1 MGRGRGKMIA
11 NVIEKD
17 TLDGIAAPK
26 VITSDAQNERY
37 ISALL
42 ELEKKE
48 RLTAKE
54 KEFAELLTVLIEAYE
69 DEHYP
74 IRAATP
80 VEALME
86 LMEANNL
93 KQKDLGP
100 LLGSESVVS
109 EVLRGKRELNKHHI
123 ERLSKRFGVS
133 PAVFF

>member
-1 MGRGRGKMIA
+1 MIA

-17 TLDGIAAPK
+17 MLDGIAAPK

-42 ELEKKE
+42 ELEKKD
-48 RLTAKE
+48 RLSAKE

-74 IRAATP
+74 VRAATP
-80 VEALME
+80 VEVLVH

-93 KQKDLGP
+93 KQKDLAP
-100 LLGSESVVS
+100 LFGSESVVS

>member
-1 MGRGRGKMIA
+1 MIA

-17 TLDGIAAPK
+17 TLEGIDAPK

-37 ISALL
+37 TAALL
-42 ELEKKE
+42 TLEKKS

-54 KEFAELLTVLIEAYE
+54 REFAELLAVLIEAYE

-74 IRAATP
+74 VQETGA
-80 VEALME
+80 VEVLVE
-86 LMEANNL
+86 LMAANNL
-93 KQKDLGP
+93 KQKDLAP

-109 EVLRGKRELNKHHI
+109 EVLRGKRELNRGQI

>member
-1 MGRGRGKMIA
+1 MIA
-11 NVIEKD
+11 KVIEKD

-42 ELEKKE
+42 ELEKKG

-74 IRAATP
+74 IRDASP
-80 VEALME
+80 VEVLMH

-93 KQKDLGP
+93 KQKDLAP

>member
-1 MGRGRGKMIA
+1 MIA

-42 ELEKKE
+42 ELEKKDRLSVKE
-48 RLTAKE
+48 R
-54 KEFAELLTVLIEAYE
+54 EFAELLTVLIEAYE

-74 IRAATP
+74 IRAASP
-80 VEALME
+80 VEVLVH

-93 KQKDLGP
+93 KQKDLAPP
-100 LLGSESVVS
+100 LLGSENVVS
-109 EVLRGKRELNKHHI
+109 EVLRGKRELNKRHI

>member
-1 MGRGRGKMIA
+1 MIA

-26 VITSDAQNERY
+26 VIISDAQNERY

-42 ELEKKE
+42 ELEKKDRLSVKE
-48 RLTAKE
+48 R
-54 KEFAELLTVLIEAYE
+54 EFAELLTVRVEAYE
-69 DEHYP
+69 DEHYA
-74 IRAATP
+74 IRAASP
-80 VEALME
+80 VEVLVH

-93 KQKDLGP
+93 KQKDLAP

>member
-1 MGRGRGKMIA
+1 MIA

-37 ISALL
+37 ISVLL
-42 ELEKKE
+42 ELEKKD

-69 DEHYP
+69 DEHYS
-74 IRAATP
+74 IRDASP
-80 VEALME
+80 VEVLVH

-93 KQKDLGP
+93 KQKDLAP